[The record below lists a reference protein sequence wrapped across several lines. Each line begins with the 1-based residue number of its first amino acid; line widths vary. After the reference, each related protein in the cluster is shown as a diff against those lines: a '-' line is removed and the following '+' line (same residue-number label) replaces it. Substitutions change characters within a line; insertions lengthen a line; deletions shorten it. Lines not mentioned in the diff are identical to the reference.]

1 MMGILDKLQSILSYD
16 GCESF
21 QFRGDGTG
29 KIGTTGFLLGFV
41 GGELCVE
48 NSLSE

>member
-1 MMGILDKLQSILSYD
+1 MMRLLDKLQSTLSYD

-21 QFRGDGTG
+21 QFTGDGTG

-41 GGELCVE
+41 GGELCVK
-48 NSLSE
+48 NSSLE